1 MRKRERSS
9 NRSRQDNGAIHKYS
23 NLKALVIFYWVKN
36 VFCLHKRERFWLMY
50 RFFLLCC
57 FAGFHICK
65 MQCLHIQVYCIS
77 LSLNLALTV
86 KPAEWLRCI
95 LGRCGYPE
103 LQDSHFNFRQAALLV
118 HQDENRDIIPF
129 WSGNSATSL
138 SPHWTAAPWGLAE
151 LAEWNQVLE
160 MLSSNW
166 LSPLRTNEEWQTS
179 GESIFVKRIW
189 GSFLHRGIAKLGI
202 SARIKGTQPSQLS
215 VNWIV
220 NENVLKLSSSISD
233 NN

>member
-1 MRKRERSS
+1 
-9 NRSRQDNGAIHKYS
+9 
-23 NLKALVIFYWVKN
+23 
-36 VFCLHKRERFWLMY
+36 MY

-215 VNWIV
+215 VSWIV
-220 NENVLKLSSSISD
+220 NETVLKLSSSISD